1 MTQLSSTASTCAAQ
15 WKMWRV
21 KVFSVICFTAVYAA
35 QGPQDDTR
43 KPTLKLLSPWQD
55 FFEKESVGFS
65 CEDNSYDWEF
75 TWYRNEKK
83 IEVDV
88 DQNLEED
95 QSYLNI
101 SSVTRSYQGVY
112 ACIALPMNNSGNST
126 GFSNTVNIT
135 VYDKTPKPTVSKVP
149 DFNSMYVGETVN
161 FTCKVDVSSGW
172 KYQWYKDGNE
182 LPDTSETISI
192 HLGLSGKVE
201 YWCKATRGETT
212 STDISEKVQQD
223 VLEIPVPSLKLVT
236 PWLDV
241 FPSERVKLSCVMDDT
256 SDWTYTW
263 YKGSLPVRADNV
275 SFDSNGATLS
285 ISSASAAHVGQ
296 YICKGHLKDRSVNS
310 SSSSGLD
317 LKVYDKKPTVILTQD
332 PEYKVMFPGESVSFS
347 CHINVS
353 TGWEYLWNKD
363 SDPLTVSGN
372 NYTISSVGITNS
384 GSYTCKAKRGSDQA
398 FLTESSQP
406 VHLEVEGN
414 KPKPS
419 MIQQPDVNKVY
430 TGESVSFECKVKLSS
445 GWVYHWYKDGTQLP
459 INNSSLNIHDATLSN
474 NGTYKCMAIRDK
486 TTYSTEHSDS
496 RILHVSEIPIPSLKL
511 VTPWLDVF
519 PSERVKLSCV
529 MDDTSDWTYTWYK
542 GSLPVRADN
551 VSFDSNGATL
561 SISSAS
567 AAHVG
572 QYICKGHLK
581 DRSVN
586 SSTSSGLDLKV
597 YDKKPTV
604 ILTQDPEY
612 KVMFP
617 GESVS
622 FSCHINV
629 STGWEYL
636 WNKDSDPLT
645 VSGNNYTISSV
656 GITNSGSYT
665 CKAKRGSDQAFLTES
680 SQPVHLE
687 VEGNK
692 PKPSMIQ
699 QPDVNK
705 VYTGESVSFE
715 CKVKPLS
722 GWVYHWYKDGTQLPI
737 NNSSLN
743 IHDATLS
750 NSGTYKCMAIRDKTA
765 YSTEHSDSRILRVSE
780 IPVPSLKLVT
790 PWLDVFPTE
799 SVKLSCGMDVTS
811 DWTYTWFKDGQQVL
825 AHTVSFDSDAATL
838 SISSAAASH
847 RGQYRCSGKLKSRS
861 VSSNFSSVQTLD
873 VHDTK
878 PRVTLMQNPIHNVM
892 HTGDSVSFSCHI
904 NVSSGWEYLW
914 YKDGNQFAVSGNNH
928 TISSVVRTNT
938 GSYQCQVKRG
948 RNTVFYSDQSQ
959 AVRLVIKERPLADI
973 TLLTGWSEVF
983 STDSLVL
990 RCRVLESQDV
1000 WNYKWLKE
1008 GQQINVS
1015 LSEKYT
1021 VTPENNPEQSLYTCQ
1036 GIRTGR
1042 PSYSKTS
1049 DSFKT
1054 KNLLLKRRVLL
1065 SISGFIF
1072 FAIIAIFIG
1081 CIVLRVFRKP
1091 GNGEDKPEET
1101 DLFLTMAQ
1109 LKDRDDAPCPL
1120 VQYITDAELNA
1131 SSKQEADENGT
1142 ISGET
1147 TPLPISSQED
1157 QAVTSESHDTT
1168 ENNGGLVSFKQ

>member
-15 WKMWRV
+15 WKMWLV

-35 QGPQDDTR
+35 QGLQDDTR
-43 KPTLKLLSPWQD
+43 RPTLKLLSPWQD
-55 FFEKESVGFS
+55 FFEKESVEFS
-65 CEDNSYDWEF
+65 CEDDSYDWKF

-83 IEVDV
+83 IEADM

-112 ACIALPMNNSGNST
+112 ACQALPMNNTGNST
-126 GFSNTVNIT
+126 GLSNKVNVT

-149 DFNSMYVGETVN
+149 DFNLMYVGETVN

-192 HLGLSGKVE
+192 HLGLSGKAE

-212 STDISEKVQQD
+212 STDISEKIQQD

-241 FPSERVKLSCVMDDT
+241 FPTERVKLSCGMDGT
-256 SDWTYTW
+256 SKWNYTW
-263 YKGSLPVRADNV
+263 YKDGLEVRADDVV

-285 ISSASAAHVGQ
+285 ISSASAAHAGQ
-296 YICKGHLKDRSVNS
+296 YICKGHLKDRSVNRN
-310 SSSSGLD
+310 SSSGLT

-347 CHINVS
+347 CHLNVS
-353 TGWEYLWNKD
+353 TGWEYLWYKD

-372 NYTISSVGITNS
+372 QYPISSVGITTK
-384 GSYTCKAKRGSDQA
+384 GSYTCRAKRGSDQE
-398 FLTESSQP
+398 FLTDSSQA

-419 MIQQPDVNKVY
+419 MTQQPDVNKVY
-430 TGESVSFECKVKLSS
+430 TGESVSFECKVEISS
-445 GWVYHWYKDGTQLP
+445 GWVYH
-459 INNSSLNIHDATLSN
+459 
-474 NGTYKCMAIRDK
+474 C
-486 TTYSTEHSDS
+486 
-496 RILHVSEIPIPSLKL
+496 
-511 VTPWLDVF
+511 
-519 PSERVKLSCV
+519 
-529 MDDTSDWTYTWYK
+529 
-542 GSLPVRADN
+542 
-551 VSFDSNGATL
+551 
-561 SISSAS
+561 SAS
-567 AAHVG
+567 AAHAG

-586 SSTSSGLDLKV
+586 SSSSSGLTLKV

-612 KVMFP
+612 KLK
-617 GESVS
+617 ES
-622 FSCHINV
+622 
-629 STGWEYL
+629 
-636 WNKDSDPLT
+636 
-645 VSGNNYTISSV
+645 
-656 GITNSGSYT
+656 
-665 CKAKRGSDQAFLTES
+665 QA
-680 SQPVHLE
+680 V
-687 VEGNK
+687 
-692 PKPSMIQ
+692 
-699 QPDVNK
+699 
-705 VYTGESVSFE
+705 
-715 CKVKPLS
+715 
-722 GWVYHWYKDGTQLPI
+722 
-737 NNSSLN
+737 
-743 IHDATLS
+743 
-750 NSGTYKCMAIRDKTA
+750 
-765 YSTEHSDSRILRVSE
+765 
-780 IPVPSLKLVT
+780 
-790 PWLDVFPTE
+790 
-799 SVKLSCGMDVTS
+799 
-811 DWTYTWFKDGQQVL
+811 
-825 AHTVSFDSDAATL
+825 
-838 SISSAAASH
+838 
-847 RGQYRCSGKLKSRS
+847 
-861 VSSNFSSVQTLD
+861 TLD
-873 VHDTK
+873 V
-878 PRVTLMQNPIHNVM
+878 
-892 HTGDSVSFSCHI
+892 
-904 NVSSGWEYLW
+904 
-914 YKDGNQFAVSGNNH
+914 
-928 TISSVVRTNT
+928 
-938 GSYQCQVKRG
+938 
-948 RNTVFYSDQSQ
+948 
-959 AVRLVIKERPLADI
+959 KERPLADI

-1000 WNYKWLKE
+1000 WNYTWWKE
-1008 GQQINVS
+1008 GQPINVS

-1036 GIRTGR
+1036 GNRTGR

-1101 DLFLTMAQ
+1101 ELFLTMAQ

-1131 SSKQEADENGT
+1131 SSKQEADENGM

-1147 TPLPISSQED
+1147 TSLPISSQED

-1168 ENNGGLVSFKQ
+1168 ENNGLVSFKQ

>member
-15 WKMWRV
+15 WKMWLV

-35 QGPQDDTR
+35 QGLQDDTR
-43 KPTLKLLSPWQD
+43 RPTLKLLSPWQD
-55 FFEKESVGFS
+55 FFEKESVEFS
-65 CEDNSYDWEF
+65 CEDDSYDWKF

-83 IEVDV
+83 IEADM

-112 ACIALPMNNSGNST
+112 ACQALPMNNTGNST
-126 GFSNTVNIT
+126 GLSNKVNVT

-149 DFNSMYVGETVN
+149 DFNLMYVGETVN

-192 HLGLSGKVE
+192 HLGLSGKAE

-212 STDISEKVQQD
+212 STDISEKIQQD

-241 FPSERVKLSCVMDDT
+241 FPTERVKLSCGMDGT
-256 SDWTYTW
+256 SKWNYTW
-263 YKGSLPVRADNV
+263 YKDGLEVRADDVV

-285 ISSASAAHVGQ
+285 ISSASAAHAGQ
-296 YICKGHLKDRSVNS
+296 YICKGHLKDRSVNRN
-310 SSSSGLD
+310 SSSGLT

-347 CHINVS
+347 CHLNVS
-353 TGWEYLWNKD
+353 TGWEYLWYKD

-372 NYTISSVGITNS
+372 QYPISSVGITTK
-384 GSYTCKAKRGSDQA
+384 GSYTCRAKRGSDQE
-398 FLTESSQP
+398 FLTDSSQA

-419 MIQQPDVNKVY
+419 MTQQPDVNKVY
-430 TGESVSFECKVKLSS
+430 TGESVSFECKVEISS
-445 GWVYHWYKDGTQLP
+445 GWVYHWYKDGTSLP
-459 INNSSLNIHDATLSN
+459 INNNSFNIHDATLSN
-474 NGTYKCMAIRDK
+474 NGTYECMAIRDK

-496 RILHVSEIPIPSLKL
+496 WILRVSGSRVQGDVPGESVSFSCHLNVSTGWEYLWYKDSDPLTVSGNQYPISSVGITTRGSYTCRAKRGSDQEFLTDSSQAVHLEVEGNKPKPSMTQQPDVNKVYTGESVSFECKVEISSGWLYHWYKDGTSLPINNNSFNIHDATLSNNGTYECMAIRDKTTYSTEHSDSWILRVSEIPVPSLKV

-519 PSERVKLSCV
+519 PTESVKLSCV
-529 MDDTSDWTYTWYK
+529 MDGTSDWTYRWFK
-542 GSLPVRADN
+542 DRLEVQADD
-551 VSFDSNGATL
+551 VASFDSIGATL

-567 AAHVG
+567 AAHAG

-586 SSTSSGLDLKV
+586 SSSSSGLTLKV

-622 FSCHINV
+622 FSCHLNV

-636 WNKDSDPLT
+636 WYKDSDPLT
-645 VSGNNYTISSV
+645 VSGNQYPISSV
-656 GITNSGSYT
+656 GKTNRGSYT
-665 CKAKRGSDQAFLTES
+665 CRAKRGSDQEFLTDS
-680 SQPVHLE
+680 SQAVHLE
-687 VEGNK
+687 VE
-692 PKPSMIQ
+692 
-699 QPDVNK
+699 
-705 VYTGESVSFE
+705 
-715 CKVKPLS
+715 
-722 GWVYHWYKDGTQLPI
+722 
-737 NNSSLN
+737 
-743 IHDATLS
+743 
-750 NSGTYKCMAIRDKTA
+750 
-765 YSTEHSDSRILRVSE
+765 
-780 IPVPSLKLVT
+780 
-790 PWLDVFPTE
+790 
-799 SVKLSCGMDVTS
+799 
-811 DWTYTWFKDGQQVL
+811 
-825 AHTVSFDSDAATL
+825 
-838 SISSAAASH
+838 
-847 RGQYRCSGKLKSRS
+847 
-861 VSSNFSSVQTLD
+861 
-873 VHDTK
+873 
-878 PRVTLMQNPIHNVM
+878 
-892 HTGDSVSFSCHI
+892 
-904 NVSSGWEYLW
+904 
-914 YKDGNQFAVSGNNH
+914 
-928 TISSVVRTNT
+928 
-938 GSYQCQVKRG
+938 
-948 RNTVFYSDQSQ
+948 
-959 AVRLVIKERPLADI
+959 ERPLADI

-1000 WNYKWLKE
+1000 WNYTWWKE
-1008 GQQINVS
+1008 GQPINVS

-1036 GIRTGR
+1036 GNRTGR

-1101 DLFLTMAQ
+1101 ELFLTMAQ

-1131 SSKQEADENGT
+1131 SSKQEADENGM

-1147 TPLPISSQED
+1147 TSLPISSQED

-1168 ENNGGLVSFKQ
+1168 ENNGLVSFKQ